1 MNIINSDSYYNSIYQ
16 AIVVNADN
24 NQDPENKYRIQIYI
38 PLLQPEYINLY
49 QNYINSANKSS
60 HKDKNKFPWAISLV
74 GDLTEG
80 NIVYG
85 GFINNDINQYIIL
98 GLDAYNPVNQKSE
111 SNGYLTNGQDL
122 LNMTMP
128 IILHN
133 EIGIG
138 INDWPDNISNDAF
151 IKINPYDNGG
161 WSIGLIQWH
170 HARAYDC
177 CFEIAKNDGDWEN
190 KFTDKSC
197 QLYLDLKSSIQKGRD
212 TEERNKYS
220 TNFHPTP
227 GTSLYQSIQ
236 NLLGSDKGKQTQKQ
250 YASSDTQTNIANLQ
264 GDPYNIQNPAI
275 IIFLADIMNQYGS
288 GVTQTKQN
296 ASRIARSN
304 KSIMEQFEEFVTYCK
319 NNLGSYN
326 TYKNRRDS
334 TYSYIIELDKQ
345 GKFNASNL
353 TDLGATGGGQY
364 CLPFKGSAV
373 ITATFGNT
381 GYRKPPSYHS
391 GVDFALSLG
400 TPLYACTDGII
411 DTMGGNGTTG
421 YSRGYGIAS
430 MIKASDGNEIIYGH
444 FQRRDNNALN
454 GASVKKGQIIGY
466 CDSTGK
472 STGNHLHFEIR
483 VKGQAVN
490 PFPYLGMH
498 DDVNNYYD
506 KTVGG

>member
-1 MNIINSDSYYNSIYQ
+1 MNIFNSNNYDTRIYK
-16 AIVVNADN
+16 AIVVNTDTS
-24 NQDPENKYRIQIYI
+24 QDPEVMFRIQIYL
-38 PLLQPEYINLY
+38 PDLQSNYYEAYK
-49 QNYINSANKSS
+49 NYIKDANKSQNS
-60 HKDKNKFPWAISLV
+60 DRTKFPWAISLV
-74 GDLTEG
+74 GDLIEG

-85 GFINNDINQYIIL
+85 SFINNDVNQYIIL
-98 GLDAYNPVNQKSE
+98 GLDAYNPANQKSE
-111 SNGYLTNGQDL
+111 SNGYLANGEDL
-122 LNMTMP
+122 LNLTMP

-138 INDWPDNISNDAF
+138 INDWPNNIPESAF
-151 IKINPYDNGG
+151 NKITPFDNGG

-212 TEERNKYS
+212 TEERNKYG

-236 NLLGSDKGKQTQKQ
+236 NLLGSDKGKETQKQ
-250 YASSDTQTNIANLQ
+250 YASADTQTNIANLQ

-326 TYKNRRDS
+326 TYKNRRDT

-364 CLPFKGSAV
+364 CMPFKGSAV

-400 TPLYACTDGII
+400 TPLYACTDGVI

-430 MIKASDGNEIIYGH
+430 KIKASDGNEIIYGH
-444 FQRRDNNALN
+444 FLKRDGNALN
-454 GASVKKGQIIGY
+454 GASVKKGQVIGY

-483 VKGQAVN
+483 VGGQAVN
-490 PFPYLGMH
+490 PFPYLGMN
-498 DDVNNYYD
+498 DDVNSYYD
-506 KTVGG
+506 KIVGG